1 MTKTEAQATDWDS
14 RICVRCGQPPHLD
27 EPCEPEGDE
36 RLGVDGWYGNEV
48 SRITAEPPG
57 WEGTRALHERH
68 VAALRPTIAPQ
79 NLDLANA
86 IYGYAVANASLFDQR
101 QLAALHVVEDTLR
114 GEYGVSR

>member
-1 MTKTEAQATDWDS
+1 MSDTGIRFEAQIA
-14 RICVRCGQPPHLD
+14 VRT
-27 EPCEPEGDE
+27 PEQQGEECRRAYEETE
-36 RLGVDGWYGNEV
+36 RPAPR
-48 SRITAEPPG
+48 RITAEPPG

-114 GEYGVSR
+114 GEYGVSQ